1 MTRLTQLAE
10 YLFTHPGSTLA
21 LDSGTPGYYGD
32 AGGARRPIFKQPLR
46 SGQILLL
53 FSDTIPFSH
62 KKDFLA
68 GKQISFVLETPRGSL
83 SVKME
88 MKHEE
93 LRVRVALT
101 EPGEEL
107 IGAKSEP
114 ITPAAM
120 RPSPLMSLIE
130 RLTEKR
136 ASHLHLAEDR
146 PAFVRVDGRLHCLE
160 DFGPF
165 GAEELRLVLA
175 SLAPPAMADAIGQ
188 QRSFEFSHLS
198 KDAVLHVRGQF
209 GREGLSV
216 VIRAVPRQVP
226 TPASLGVPDEFTQVL
241 RGGGLW
247 VVAGGA
253 GQGTSSTVAALVQSA
268 LDKRAIDVCT
278 LENPIDYVFEP
289 RKGLVQQLQI
299 GLHAPTFAAA
309 LEEARRGDADLVVV
323 SHLDDAETLAG
334 ALSLAD
340 RGRLVLGV
348 VHARGAV
355 AAVQKLSELTA
366 PGSTSLASQLRGV
379 FAQGLVRNRSGGRSL
394 CWELLPGTDAVRA
407 LIRERAL
414 GDLGALLSRT
424 ADQSLLQLVVRNEIE
439 VEVALGHARDR
450 AWLEEQLQRQIHP
463 RAA

>member
-1 MTRLTQLAE
+1 MNRLAQLTE
-10 YLFTHPGSTLA
+10 HLFTHPGSTLA
-21 LDSGTPGYYGD
+21 LDSGSPGFYGD
-32 AGGARRPIFKQPLR
+32 MNGARTPIFKAPLR

-62 KKDFLA
+62 KKDFVA
-68 GKQISFVLETPRGSL
+68 GKPISFVLETPRGSL
-83 SVKME
+83 SVQMQ

-93 LRVRVALT
+93 LRARVSVT

-107 IGAKSEP
+107 LGAKSLPNPEL
-114 ITPAAM
+114 TVS
-120 RPSPLMSLIE
+120 PSPLMSVIE

-160 DFGPF
+160 DYGPYT
-165 GAEELRLVLA
+165 AEDLRCALL
-175 SLAPPAMADAIGQ
+175 SLAPPGMHDAITN

-198 KDAVLHVRGQF
+198 ADAVLHVRGQN
-209 GREGLSV
+209 GREGLGV
-216 VIRAVPRQVP
+216 VIRAVPRLVP
-226 TPASLGVPDEFTQVL
+226 TPASLGVPDEFAQVL
-241 RGGGLW
+241 RGSGLW

-268 LDKRAIDVCT
+268 LDSRAIDVCT
-278 LENPIDYVFEP
+278 LENPIDYFYEA

-299 GLHAPTFAAA
+299 GQHAPSFAAA
-309 LEEARRGDADLVVV
+309 LEEARRGDADMVVV

-348 VHARGAV
+348 VHSKGAL
-355 AAVQKLSELTA
+355 AAVQKLIELTP
-366 PGSTSLASQLRGV
+366 PGSSSLAMQLRGV
-379 FAQGLVRNRSGGRSL
+379 FAQSLVRNRSGGRSL
-394 CWELLPGTDAVRA
+394 CWELLPGTDTVKS
-407 LIRERAL
+407 LMRERNVESLAP
-414 GDLGALLSRT
+414 LLSRT
-424 ADQSLLQLVVRNEIE
+424 ADQSLLQLVVRGEIDA
-439 VEVALGHARDR
+439 EVALGQARDR
-450 AWLEEQLQRQIHP
+450 AWLEDQLSRVAHP